1 MRFSATSLD
10 GYTKC
15 PLYFKHRWVDYW
27 REPVFEGSSFGVVL
41 HDAAAHWLMDRTYRP
56 DWTALYLLAKFPEPS
71 YELIQ
76 ITEEYWNTWLSHQD
90 LTAPKPVAVE
100 KEVTMEHP
108 TYGTLTGKI
117 DAIYSIVDNEPKHGG
132 MEFFEIVDHKFLKNP
147 FKKKP
152 NHQMAFYSILVPDAV
167 KFTYEKVGLFDYQ
180 LQEVSS
186 ISVALRNI
194 EKTINCIKEEKYTAT
209 PQMWFTQY
217 CPFLKECGE
226 CLK

>member
-1 MRFSATSLD
+1 MKFSATSLD

-27 REPVFEGSSFGVVL
+27 KEPPFEGSSFGVAL
-41 HDAAAHWLMDRTYRP
+41 HDAAAHWLMNREYVP
-56 DWTALYLLAKFPEPS
+56 NWEELLLAAKVAEPS

-76 ITEEYWNTWLSHQD
+76 ITEEYWNTYLSHQD
-90 LTAPKPVAVE
+90 LTAPKPIAVE
-100 KEVTMEHP
+100 KEVTIEHP

-117 DAIYSIVDNEPKHGG
+117 DAIYQNTTRFS
-132 MEFFEIVDHKFLKNP
+132 IVDHKFLKNP

-152 NHQMAFYSILVPDAV
+152 NHQMAFYSLLVPDAI

-186 ISVALRNI
+186 LSVALRNI
-194 EKTINCIKEEKYTAT
+194 EKTINCIKEEKYPAT